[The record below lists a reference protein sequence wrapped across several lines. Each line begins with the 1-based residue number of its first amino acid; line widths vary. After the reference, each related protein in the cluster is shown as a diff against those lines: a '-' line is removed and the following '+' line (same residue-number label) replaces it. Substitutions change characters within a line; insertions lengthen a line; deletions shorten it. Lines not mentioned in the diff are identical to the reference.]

1 MYMRELSIPCL
12 VTLQVVKASRSY
24 FSSYRGS
31 PQTKVSGG
39 SKKGAASREPDQ
51 IHEYNKNRNNILFQ
65 GIDLW
70 ITPYKFIRIQTGKD
84 TSRCI
89 NYKYPYIELT

>member
-1 MYMRELSIPCL
+1 MNRINFKKIVSIEDIF
-12 VTLQVVKASRSY
+12 Y
-24 FSSYRGS
+24 
-31 PQTKVSGG
+31 
-39 SKKGAASREPDQ
+39 
-51 IHEYNKNRNNILFQ
+51 FQ

-89 NYKYPYIELT
+89 NYKYPILS